1 MARILITTQ
10 PHEGHLNPTFSI
22 SHQLVQQGHEVIYLD
37 HPLIKKLIAQQGFP
51 SVPFRFLRPGDI
63 GLLWHKYQAHDLGR
77 ATTLKLVDQQK
88 IPPDVAFAVVGP
100 LAFQGMIQPFWS

>member
-1 MARILITTQ
+1 M
-10 PHEGHLNPTFSI
+10 
-22 SHQLVQQGHEVIYLD
+22 IYLD